1 MVTKWYYI
9 QRAFFYLQKLMEI
22 SSTDNF
28 IMTTE
33 LIALM
38 ANIAL
43 TLSVIVAVIFGMVQV
58 KMSNQDRRE
67 RLTLETLRNFQSREF
82 AELIVYVTDTTFP
95 KGSEDWDNWPVE
107 NRVRNIQFMQEME
120 SLGMLLAEKL
130 INIELVDKTLGDF
143 VINSWNKYKPL
154 VELLRKDIPD
164 PYLGEYYQ
172 WMAELM
178 SKRNTGVPRKPY
190 YEKL

>member
-1 MVTKWYYI
+1 M
-9 QRAFFYLQKLMEI
+9 AFLTTHLYLQKIIEI
-22 SSTDNF
+22 SCT
-28 IMTTE
+28 IILMMTTE

-82 AELIVYVTDTTFP
+82 AELIIYVTDTPFP
-95 KGSEDWDNWPVE
+95 DRYEDWDDWPVE

-154 VELLRKDIPD
+154 VELLRKHIPD

-178 SKRNTGVPRKPY
+178 INRNTGVPRKPY
-190 YEKL
+190 YEK

>member
-1 MVTKWYYI
+1 
-9 QRAFFYLQKLMEI
+9 MEI